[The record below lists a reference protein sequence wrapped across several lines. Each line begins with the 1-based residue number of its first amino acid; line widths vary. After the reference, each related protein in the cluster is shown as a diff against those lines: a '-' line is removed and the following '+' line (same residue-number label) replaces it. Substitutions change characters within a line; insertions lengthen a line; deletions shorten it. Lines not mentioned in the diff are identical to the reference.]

1 MHSPRADYLVVG
13 AGIVGAAC
21 ARELARAG
29 ATVDLLEQ
37 RCVGA
42 GATAAGM
49 GHLVTMRGVPGELE
63 FTSAGVDMWRRAP
76 AELLRCAEYD
86 RAGTLWIATSSAEV
100 EQLQQQAQAFGAL
113 GIEASLLD
121 ARALALVEPALSGA
135 ALAGMR
141 VPGDAI
147 IYPPKAAQWLAG
159 DCGRGRIRLHQG
171 VRAQALGADWV
182 LAADGR
188 RFEAAAVVVAA
199 GLAARSLLPGLPL
212 LAKRGHL
219 LISERGGPRISHQI
233 LELGYA
239 ASTHAQD
246 AVSIAFN
253 VQPRPSGQLL
263 IGASREIGVEDRAE
277 SLEVLARIAHRAV
290 HFLPGLAT
298 HKVIRT
304 WTGLRPATPQ
314 GMPMLGAVSLPA
326 AAGSVWVAVGH
337 EGLGATTALVS
348 ARILAAK
355 MLGQPLPAGLAG
367 GFDA

>member
-1 MHSPRADYLVVG
+1 MGSPGADYLVVG
-13 AGIVGAAC
+13 GGIVGAAC
-21 ARELARAG
+21 ARELAQAG

-37 RCVGA
+37 EFIGG
-42 GATAAGM
+42 GATSAGM
-49 GHLVTMRGVPGELE
+49 GHLVTIRGVPGELE
-63 FTSAGVDMWRRAP
+63 FTSLGVEMWRSAP
-76 AELLRCAEYD
+76 AELLRCAEYV
-86 RAGTLWIATSSAEV
+86 RAGTLWIATSAADTEA
-100 EQLQQQAQAFGAL
+100 LQRQAQAFGEL

-121 ARALALVEPALSGA
+121 ARALAAAEPALSGA

-141 VPGDAI
+141 VAGDAI
-147 IYPPKAAQWLAG
+147 IYPPKAAQWLAR
-159 DCGRGRIRLHQG
+159 DAGRGRIRVHQG
-171 VRAQALGADWV
+171 VRARAVGADWV

-188 RFEAAAVVVAA
+188 RFEASAVIVAA
-199 GLAARSLLPGLPL
+199 GLAARRLLPGLPL

-219 LISERGGPRISHQI
+219 LISERGAPRISHQI

-263 IGASREIGVEDRAE
+263 IGASREIGVEERAE
-277 SLEVLARIAHRAV
+277 SLEVLARIARRAV

-298 HKVIRT
+298 CRVIRA

-314 GMPMLGAVSLPA
+314 GMPMLGAVALPA
-326 AAGSVWVAVGH
+326 AAGRVWVAVGH
-337 EGLGATTALVS
+337 EGLGATTALIS

-355 MLGQPLPAGLAG
+355 IRGEALPAGLAG